1 VFFKAPS
8 MKLYIDYVNRY
19 ETALQTIQK
28 LRESSDVFSHFLD
41 ENQQDPDSQRRNIQ
55 DFLIMPIQRI
65 PRYVLLLG
73 VRISSLQ
80 RHVSF
85 ALCHTHNKIFSL
97 LVCRNC

>member
-1 VFFKAPS
+1 

-28 LRESSDVFSHFLD
+28 LKESSDVFSRFLD

-73 VRISSLQ
+73 VHISSFQ
-80 RHVSF
+80 KHIPFV
-85 ALCHTHNKIFSL
+85 CCVTQNKSISCFKKY
-97 LVCRNC
+97 RNC